1 MLMTG
6 TSGRGRRRPACATSP
21 QRQRRRLRRRTCVRV
36 SSRHLLAAGPHVREA
51 RRLGLQPRYY
61 RGPPYVTLCGMR
73 ELVGGLSAS
82 ELDAAPWRLRDDVH
96 ARAHQN
102 LAASGQAL
110 QSAEALHAGAQCE
123 PLAGAPFA
131 CFTSTKVQILTRL
144 RQLLLRP
151 LSSGGRT
158 CSASTRTSV
167 LRDPHAFIHQ
177 AVQDA
182 VRASASGLGNVAAS
196 QLPAVSSY

>member
-1 MLMTG
+1 MLATG
-6 TSGRGRRRPACATSP
+6 RCA
-21 QRQRRRLRRRTCVRV
+21 R
-36 SSRHLLAAGPHVREA
+36 
-51 RRLGLQPRYY
+51 
-61 RGPPYVTLCGMR
+61 
-73 ELVGGLSAS
+73 
-82 ELDAAPWRLRDDVH
+82 
-96 ARAHQN
+96 
-102 LAASGQAL
+102 
-110 QSAEALHAGAQCE
+110 
-123 PLAGAPFA
+123 FA

-158 CSASTRTSV
+158 CSASV

-182 VRASASGLGNVAAS
+182 VRASASVAAS